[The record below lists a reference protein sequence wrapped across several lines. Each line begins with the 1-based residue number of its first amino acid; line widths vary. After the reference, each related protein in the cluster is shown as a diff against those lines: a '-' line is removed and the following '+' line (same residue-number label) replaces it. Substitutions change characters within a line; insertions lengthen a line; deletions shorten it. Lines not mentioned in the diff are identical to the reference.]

1 VKGDEIRDEEGQR
14 KVMKEATF
22 SLVEVHDLLIHQI
35 ACRSRPN

>member
-1 VKGDEIRDEEGQR
+1 MKGDEIRDEEGQR

-35 ACRSRPN
+35 RSRNCPN